1 MHELLAKIDD
11 ATYKRIIEDARMK
24 GIEPRDWISHAINE
38 FLVQRQSVMKEVPAC
53 ENDTCLPDAVHVHA
67 ELYTPH
73 PDEECHDSIE
83 LLKRKVRELETER
96 DNLKLLLGQKAGPNK
111 NDPLE
116 KAEVLYLTCQIE
128 KNAFELDGME
138 TALERLRLERDRLLT
153 DPENIHTIQHIEK
166 EIDRQQFEVDN
177 FREEIAKL
185 MSTRDTLREEIA
197 KKQRE

>member
-11 ATYKRIIEDARMK
+11 TTYKRIIEDARMK

-38 FLVQRQSVMKEVPAC
+38 SLVQRQSIMKEVPAC
-53 ENDTCLPDAVHVHA
+53 KNGTCPPDAAYVHA
-67 ELYTPH
+67 EVYTPH
-73 PDEECHDSIE
+73 PGGDCHDSVE
-83 LLKRKVRELETER
+83 QLKRKVRELETER
-96 DNLKLLLGQKAGPNK
+96 DNLKFLLGQKAGPDK
-111 NDPLE
+111 NDPLD

-153 DPENIHTIQHIEK
+153 DPENIHTIQHIQK
-166 EIDRQQFEVDN
+166 EIDRQEFEVDN

-197 KKQRE
+197 KKQNG

>member
-11 ATYKRIIEDARMK
+11 TTYKRIIEDARMK

-38 FLVQRQSVMKEVPAC
+38 FLAQRQSVMKVVPAC
-53 ENDTCLPDAVHVHA
+53 ENDICPPDAVHVHA

-73 PDEECHDSIE
+73 PDGNCHDSTE
-83 LLKRKVRELETER
+83 QLKRKVRELETER
-96 DNLKLLLGQKAGPNK
+96 DNLKLLLDQKTGPDK
-111 NDPLE
+111 NDPLD

-138 TALERLRLERDRLLT
+138 TSLERLRLERDRLLT
-153 DPENIHTIQHIEK
+153 DPENIHTIQHIER
-166 EIDRQQFEVDN
+166 EIERQQFEVDN
-177 FREEIAKL
+177 FRDEIAKL
-185 MSTRDTLREEIA
+185 MSTRDTLREELS